1 MNGANTP
8 LDKNAVLNNSE
19 SFEDGCYISALAC
32 SLACV
37 CAHVRENKDRK
48 LSDISLLA
56 AKCVHGESVFFLKPI
71 RLFVD
76 HYPPSS
82 AGSVSRS
89 VFVDSRMH
97 ASKTTWV
104 FAPTIRRFNGSSWP
118 LRSRGH

>member
-1 MNGANTP
+1 M
-8 LDKNAVLNNSE
+8 VR
-19 SFEDGCYISALAC
+19 AC
-32 SLACV
+32 ENKDR
-37 CAHVRENKDRK
+37 RENKDRK

-56 AKCVHGESVFFLKPI
+56 AKCVHGESVFLKPI

-104 FAPTIRRFNGSSWP
+104 FAPTIRRFNGSSRP